1 MSQISTV
8 SIVQGSLNYL
18 MKKTLLCLQIYGT
31 QKNPFRENILSVL
44 ASAYQSSSR
53 AKKATGSSWL
63 ISELSLW
70 LESKENTL

>member
-1 MSQISTV
+1 MSQRSTV
-8 SIVQGSLNYL
+8 SIAQGYIKLPYDKNIFV
-18 MKKTLLCLQIYGT
+18 CT
-31 QKNPFRENILSVL
+31 QKNSFRENILSVL

-70 LESKENTL
+70 LESKGNTL

>member
-8 SIVQGSLNYL
+8 SIVQGYIKLPYE
-18 MKKTLLCLQIYGT
+18 KKTLSCLQIYGT

-70 LESKENTL
+70 L